1 MAGYKSDT
9 SNAWAALQVYPNSRL
24 EIFANTALNTG
35 TASITDFGYDAG
47 SLTGVLFGLDFPLH
61 SASMSGFSN
70 LRLNRLSQTVGF
82 NYRLTGNLVL
92 NTMFVYED
100 YDDKEPW
107 LYDATGSYTNFYAG
121 VSWIF

>member
-24 EIFANTALNTG
+24 EIFANTAFNNG
-35 TASITDFGYDAG
+35 TASITDFDYDAG
-47 SLTGVLFGLDFPLH
+47 ALTSRLFGLDYPLH

-70 LRLNRLSQTVGF
+70 LKL
-82 NYRLTGNLVL
+82 
-92 NTMFVYED
+92 
-100 YDDKEPW
+100 K